1 MGRIHLQ
8 GIGKVEAIPA
18 EEVKAGMLV
27 SWNYSPNG
35 YEVVSIERATTCFL
49 NMTERD
55 VKTGET
61 YLRRVRIGR
70 LVAAEFPKGRLATVG
85 VAEEGKLF

>member
-8 GIGKVEAIPA
+8 GIGEVEAIPA
-18 EEVKAGMLV
+18 EEVKPGMLI

-35 YEVVSIERATTCFL
+35 YEVVKIEKATPCFFAL
-49 NMTERD
+49 TERD

-61 YLRRVRIGR
+61 YLRRLKAGR
-70 LVAAEFPKGRLATVG
+70 LVAAEFPRERLTNVG
-85 VAEEGKLF
+85 KPEEGSLF